1 MSGWIKIYRK
11 IQDSDMYKQL
21 NSKQRDVMVQCL
33 LLANHKEITWEWQG
47 DFITCH
53 PGQFITSL
61 QNLKKVCAKDVSI
74 QNIRTALGKLK
85 KWQFLTIK
93 STKTGR
99 LVTVLNWVSYQQ
111 DDIDNQQSNQQR
123 ANKELTTNKNVKN
136 VKNTKRKT
144 IKKKNLSDFA
154 YKIADEFHDYQ
165 MKNCPVASIKN
176 WNRENW
182 ADTIDKLM
190 RIDGYKQQ
198 TISDALGF
206 AVSDDFWSK
215 QIISLAGLRKKGK
228 NDLTKFDNLVIRMER
243 NR

>member
-1 MSGWIKIYRK
+1 MSGWIKLHRKLRDNPIY
-11 IQDSDMYKQL
+11 
-21 NSKQRDVMVQCL
+21 NESKAVHCWIECL
-33 LLANHKEITWEWQG
+33 LRANHAG
-47 DFITCH
+47 
-53 PGQFITSL
+53 
-61 QNLKKVCAKDVSI
+61 KDVYLKRDKIKLEPGMFLMGRQEFGKSI
-74 QNIRTALGKLK
+74 GMSGSTAWYWLLRFEKDKMVDIK
-85 KWQFLTIK
+85 KTAKGSIVTII
-93 STKTGR
+93 SW
-99 LVTVLNWVSYQQ
+99 NEYQQ
-111 DDIDNQQSNQQR
+111 VDSRKTAEKQQKN
-123 ANKELTTNKNVKN
+123 TNKNIKN

-228 NDLTKFDNLVIRMER
+228 NDLTKFDNLVIRMEGR
-243 NR
+243 Q

>member
-1 MSGWIKIYRK
+1 MSGWIKLHRKLRDNPIY
-11 IQDSDMYKQL
+11 
-21 NSKQRDVMVQCL
+21 NESKAVHCWIECL
-33 LLANHKEITWEWQG
+33 LRASHAG
-47 DFITCH
+47 
-53 PGQFITSL
+53 
-61 QNLKKVCAKDVSI
+61 KDVYFKRNKIKLEPGMFLMGRQEFGKSI
-74 QNIRTALGKLK
+74 GISGSTAWYWLLRFEKDKMVDIK
-85 KWQFLTIK
+85 KTAKCSIVTIIAW
-93 STKTGR
+93 
-99 LVTVLNWVSYQQ
+99 NEYQQ
-111 DDIDNQQSNQQR
+111 VDNRKTTEKQQKN
-123 ANKELTTNKNVKN
+123 TNKNVKN
-136 VKNTKRKT
+136 DKNIKRKT

-215 QIISLAGLRKKGK
+215 QIISLASLRKKGK

>member
-136 VKNTKRKT
+136 DKK
-144 IKKKNLSDFA
+144 KKKNNKKKKLPTKEEAKKYFTEYTTKYHKENNPA
-154 YKIADEFHDYQ
+154 KYKIDNDKLQLKFTEFWEYWQ
-165 MKNCPVASIKN
+165 EREWAGVKN
-176 WNRENW
+176 W
-182 ADTIDKLM
+182 KLRAGTWVRKM
-190 RIDGYKQQ
+190 FSNNPNCLKPYKQQ
-198 TISDALGF
+198 KRDSRF
-206 AVSDDFWSK
+206 VEF
-215 QIISLAGLRKKGK
+215 
-228 NDLTKFDNLVIRMER
+228 KF
-243 NR
+243 